1 MGTVIQSRIGQL
13 LSMKFTLTFAVI
25 ILAMVVLARSA
36 PKAKA
41 DPSMSLADKI
51 AALSKVD
58 EVTEGLLINQLNK

>member
-1 MGTVIQSRIGQL
+1 
-13 LSMKFTLTFAVI
+13 MKFTLTFAVI
-25 ILAMVVLARSA
+25 ILAMVVQARSA

-51 AALSKVD
+51 AALSKVE

>member
-1 MGTVIQSRIGQL
+1 MN
-13 LSMKFTLTFAVI
+13 FTLTFAVI
-25 ILAMVVLARSA
+25 VLAMVVQARSA

-58 EVTEGLLINQLNK
+58 EVTEGMLINLLDK